1 MSYMRHVFFCKSS
14 IYTYYIYITYLYI
27 VYIACCH
34 YFHSCSM
41 ITVNMDSIYIYIR
54 IIYNIY
60 MYICNKPS
68 QPRDGWFSVVWPSRY
83 LAFGQV
89 VTACVPSFTVGG
101 WSEGR
106 GGIRYLH
113 VGELRSPKALN
124 SWYSWTTI
132 SPKDAKKANR
142 CEYWIIYILLIHVEH
157 ASVNITNF
165 PVAILRE
172 FSMWPHG
179 AVVSKNPGGWCM
191 AMVWWWCS

>member
-1 MSYMRHVFFCKSS
+1 
-14 IYTYYIYITYLYI
+14 
-27 VYIACCH
+27 
-34 YFHSCSM
+34 M
-41 ITVNMDSIYIYIR
+41 ITVSIDRIYI
-54 IIYNIY
+54 IIHI
-60 MYICNKPS
+60 YICNKRS

-101 WSEGR
+101 WSEGL

-142 CEYWIIYILLIHVEH
+142 CEFWIIYFWSMLNMHQWTSQI
-157 ASVNITNF
+157 F
-165 PVAILRE
+165 RVAILRE